1 MDNQNNTD
9 TVTVGELMSAVD
21 VICRAAANESSKLAL
36 IKCLSDQFNPE
47 MVSLIGVV
55 NDNYSDTLERM
66 REAFG
71 IKPEKTAFCNQ

>member
-1 MDNQNNTD
+1 MDDQNNTD
-9 TVTVGELMSAVD
+9 NVTIGELYSAVD
-21 VICRAAANESSKLAL
+21 VICRAAANESYKLAL
-36 IKCLSDQFNPE
+36 IECLTDQFNPE

-71 IKPEKTAFCNQ
+71 VK

>member
-1 MDNQNNTD
+1 MDDQNNTD
-9 TVTVGELMSAVD
+9 NVTIGELYSAVD
-21 VICRAAANESSKLAL
+21 VICRAARNAGSKLAL
-36 IKCLSDQFNPE
+36 IESLTDQFNPE

-71 IKPEKTAFCNQ
+71 VK

>member
-1 MDNQNNTD
+1 MDNESNTD
-9 TVTVGELMSAVD
+9 NVTIGELYSAVD
-21 VICRAAANESSKLAL
+21 VICRAARNESSKLAL
-36 IKCLSDQFNPE
+36 IECLSDQFNPE

-71 IKPEKTAFCNQ
+71 VK

>member
-1 MDNQNNTD
+1 MDNESNTD
-9 TVTVGELMSAVD
+9 NVTIGELYSAVD

-36 IKCLSDQFNPE
+36 IECLSDQFNPE

-55 NDNYSDTLERM
+55 NDNYADTLERM

-71 IKPEKTAFCNQ
+71 VK